1 MGGQGDEGNEGCHEG
16 DEEEVR
22 EQGRPWPH
30 GQGHGPP
37 WHQGEDFWWLDGQGL
52 DPQQVWQDCEQEE
65 ERRFQEEPLDCRG
78 QEGQPAL
85 PQGQGVL
92 QELSVVYSRRSEQ
105 PEPVNAPAPA
115 VGISAAV
122 ERGRFQLWSASF
134 TDEGRNSESLY

>member
-1 MGGQGDEGNEGCHEG
+1 M
-16 DEEEVR
+16 
-22 EQGRPWPH
+22 
-30 GQGHGPP
+30 
-37 WHQGEDFWWLDGQGL
+37 GEDCGWLDRQGL
-52 DPQQVWQDCEQEE
+52 DPQQVWQDRGQEGP
-65 ERRFQEEPLDCRG
+65 RRPQDQGLLRH

-134 TDEGRNSESLY
+134 TDEGRNSESLYI